1 LQRNARRKELMS
13 TALRIAHGAFGR
25 VALLDMDRPLV
36 RHAHHHCHV
45 LLKVEG
51 ADTHFMVGD
60 QVTPLTDTA
69 AVLVDGWKPHAYVH
83 DANRPRTLIMALYI
97 EPEWL
102 KEFRRGWA
110 ASGAPGFFERPSGEV
125 SPRIRQLTLH
135 LAAEMMANPDA
146 VRTHEQTLSD
156 LMIAVIERF
165 TPWRSFPIS
174 IRGMS
179 AVSCDW
185 RIRRAMD
192 AMRVQDSYGSI
203 DQFVKRAGLSRAQ
216 FFRLF
221 KTSLGVSPKIY
232 LNVVRM
238 ERALEAVMREDTPL
252 GELSERFGFPE
263 PAHFTRFFRDHAGV
277 SPREFRNVSR
287 LAG

>member
-1 LQRNARRKELMS
+1 MS

-25 VALLDMDRPLV
+25 VALLDMDRSLV

-51 ADTHFMVGD
+51 ADTQFMVGD

-83 DANRPRTLIMALYI
+83 DVNRPKTLIMALYI

-102 KEFRRGWA
+102 KEFRPGWA

-165 TPWRSFPIS
+165 TPWRSFPTS

-192 AMRVQDSYGSI
+192 AMRVHDSYANV
-203 DQFVKRAGLSRAQ
+203 DQFVKGAGLSRAQ

-221 KTSLGVSPKIY
+221 ETSLGVSPKLY
-232 LNVVRM
+232 LNVVRI
-238 ERALEAVMREDTPL
+238 ERALDAVMREDTPL

>member
-1 LQRNARRKELMS
+1 MS

-25 VALLDMDRPLV
+25 VALLDMDRSLV

-51 ADTHFMVGD
+51 ADTQFLVGD
-60 QVTPLTDTA
+60 QVTPLTDTT
-69 AVLVDGWKPHAYVH
+69 AVLVDGWKPHSYVH
-83 DANRPRTLIMALYI
+83 DPDRPRTLIMALYI

-102 KEFRRGWA
+102 KAFRPGWA

-125 SPRIRQLTLH
+125 SPRIRHFTLH

-146 VRTHEQTLSD
+146 VRTHEEALSD

-192 AMRVQDSYGSI
+192 AMRTHDSYANV
-203 DQFVKRAGLSRAQ
+203 DQFVKGAGLSRAQ

-221 KTSLGVSPKIY
+221 ETSLGVSPKLY

-238 ERALEAVMREDTPL
+238 ERALDAVMREETPL

-277 SPREFRNVSR
+277 SPREFRKVSR

>member
-1 LQRNARRKELMS
+1 MS

-25 VALLDMDRPLV
+25 VALLDMDRSLV

-51 ADTHFMVGD
+51 ADTQFLVGD
-60 QVTPLTDTA
+60 RVTPLTDTA

-102 KEFRRGWA
+102 KEFRPGWA

-165 TPWRSFPIS
+165 TPWRSFPVS

-179 AVSCDW
+179 AVGCDW

-192 AMRVQDSYGSI
+192 AMRTHDSYANV
-203 DQFVKRAGLSRAQ
+203 DQFVKGAGLSRAQ

-221 KTSLGVSPKIY
+221 ETSLGVSPKLY

-238 ERALEAVMREDTPL
+238 ERALDAVMREETPL

>member
-1 LQRNARRKELMS
+1 MS

-25 VALLDMDRPLV
+25 VALLDMDRSLV

-51 ADTHFMVGD
+51 ADTQFLVGGR
-60 QVTPLTDTA
+60 VTPLTDTA
-69 AVLVDGWKPHAYVH
+69 AVLVDGWKPHSYVH

-97 EPEWL
+97 EPVWL

-156 LMIAVIERF
+156 RMIAVIERF
-165 TPWRSFPIS
+165 TPWRSFPTS

-192 AMRVQDSYGSI
+192 AVRVHDSCGSV

-221 KTSLGVSPKIY
+221 ETSLGVSPKLY

-238 ERALEAVMREDTPL
+238 ERALDAVRREETPL

>member
-1 LQRNARRKELMS
+1 
-13 TALRIAHGAFGR
+13 
-25 VALLDMDRPLV
+25 MDRPLV

>member
-1 LQRNARRKELMS
+1 MS

-25 VALLDMDRPLV
+25 VALLDMDRSLV

-51 ADTHFMVGD
+51 ADTQFLVGD
-60 QVTPLTDTA
+60 HVYPLTDTT

-83 DANRPRTLIMALYI
+83 DVARPKTLIMALYI

-102 KEFRRGWA
+102 KAFRPGWA

-146 VRTHEQTLSD
+146 VRAHEAMLSE

-165 TPWRSFPIS
+165 TPWRNFPNS
-174 IRGMS
+174 IRAMG
-179 AVSCDW
+179 AVGCDW
-185 RIRRAMD
+185 RIRRATE
-192 AMRVQDSYGSI
+192 AMRVQGAQGVYVNL
-203 DQFVKRAGLSRAQ
+203 DQFVKGAGLSRAQ

-221 KTSLGVSPKIY
+221 DASLGISPKLY

-238 ERALEAVMREDTPL
+238 ERALTAVMREDTPL
-252 GELSERFGFPE
+252 AELSERFGFPE
-263 PAHFTRFFRDHAGV
+263 PAHFTRFFRGHAGV

>member
-1 LQRNARRKELMS
+1 MS

-25 VALLDMDRPLV
+25 VALLDMDRSLV

-51 ADTHFMVGD
+51 ADTQFLVGD
-60 QVTPLTDTA
+60 RVYPLTDTT

-83 DANRPRTLIMALYI
+83 DVNRPRTLILALYI
-97 EPEWL
+97 EPKWL
-102 KEFRRGWA
+102 KEFRPGWA
-110 ASGAPGFFERPSGEV
+110 ASGAPGFFEQPSGEV
-125 SPRIRQLTLH
+125 SLRIRELALH
-135 LAAEMMANPDA
+135 LAVDMMAHPDA
-146 VRTHEQTLSD
+146 LHAHEQMLSD

-165 TPWRSFPIS
+165 SPWRSFPSS

-192 AMRVQDSYGSI
+192 AMRSGDSYANV
-203 DQFVKRAGLSRAQ
+203 DQFVREAGLSRAQ

-221 KTSLGVSPKIY
+221 ETSLGVSPKIY

-238 ERALEAVMREDTPL
+238 ERALDAVMREDTPL
-252 GELSERFGFPE
+252 VELSERFGFPE